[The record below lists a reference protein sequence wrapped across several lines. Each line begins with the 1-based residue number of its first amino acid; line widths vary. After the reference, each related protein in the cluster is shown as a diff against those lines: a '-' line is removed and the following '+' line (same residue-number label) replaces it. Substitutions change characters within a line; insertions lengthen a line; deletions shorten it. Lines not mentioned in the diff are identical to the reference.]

1 MSLSVSFDHLS
12 KTILKGKSD
21 AALLLG
27 ITWEELQD
35 TDRVTRLVVLTDPP
49 VPGAPVL
56 QLFLHDITRL
66 TVKDHGCIVEH
77 VRPTELNIHRVLPRS
92 SPLPRPRGG
101 QHAPL
106 RWVCREAPADHAAPL
121 TRKTHP
127 CPHER
132 CGA

>member
-27 ITWEELQD
+27 ITWEELRD

-49 VPGAPVL
+49 VPGVPVL

-66 TVKDHGCIVEH
+66 TVKDHGRIVEH
-77 VRPTELNIHRVLPRS
+77 VRPTELDIPRVHIELEGNVYAVAHRLDAS
-92 SPLPRPRGG
+92 WGY
-101 QHAPL
+101 L
-106 RWVCREAPADHAAPL
+106 RE
-121 TRKTHP
+121 THKV
-127 CPHER
+127 
-132 CGA
+132 